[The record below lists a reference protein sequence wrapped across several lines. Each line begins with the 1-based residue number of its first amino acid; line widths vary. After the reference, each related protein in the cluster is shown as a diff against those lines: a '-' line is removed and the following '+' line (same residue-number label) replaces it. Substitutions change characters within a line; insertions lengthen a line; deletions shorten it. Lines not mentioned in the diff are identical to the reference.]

1 MLNFV
6 VGIAWKLHTTSR
18 FVIASFGVGVAL
30 FFGQEERVYAVS
42 RVASHSLLFVVHKFN
57 GQS

>member
-1 MLNFV
+1 MLNLV
-6 VGIAWKLHTTSR
+6 VGIAWRLHTTSR

-42 RVASHSLLFVVHKFN
+42 RVASHSLLFAVRKFN
-57 GQS
+57 RQS